1 MHLIYRIALRLTA
14 VLLPLMALWGAFFY
28 FTMVDEIR
36 DEADDALED
45 YSEMIISRILSGEE
59 LPQGNEDGSNNSFEI
74 RSVDSDYAA
83 THPHLS
89 YRDENIYIAD
99 KREKEPARV
108 LCCIFHDA
116 EGLYYELTVTTP
128 TFEKVDLFEAVLGWI
143 VVLYVALLVIVL
155 AVTMIIF
162 RRSLQPLYD
171 LLHWLDAYR
180 PGCRPESVPNKTE
193 VEEFRRLNVALQQAV
208 DRSEELFERQSQ
220 FIGNASHELQTP
232 LAIIG
237 NRVEWLL
244 DSPTITEEEAG
255 ELFKIQK
262 TLSRAVRL
270 NKTLLLLTKIDNGQF
285 PESVEVD
292 LVQMIRESAESY
304 GDVYA
309 EREVSVTQS
318 LPAEF
323 KVMMNESLAST
334 LVSNLVKNAYLHS
347 PQGGVAQVGIAGR
360 KLTISNAGEQSLDK
374 EHIFERFYQ
383 ASRKK
388 GSTGL
393 GLALVA
399 AVCRYYNLRLEYKF
413 ADGKHHFEIEF

>member
-1 MHLIYRIALRLTA
+1 MQFIYRIALRLTA
-14 VLLPLMALWGAFFY
+14 VLLPLMAVWGALFY

-36 DEADDALED
+36 DEADDSLED
-45 YSEMIISRILSGEE
+45 YSAMIISRILSGEE
-59 LPQGNEDGSNNSFEI
+59 LPQGNDGSNNSFEVHA
-74 RSVDSDYAA
+74 VDSDYAA

-89 YRDENIYIAD
+89 YRDENIYIPD
-99 KREKEPARV
+99 KREQEPARV
-108 LCCIFHDA
+108 LTSIFSDA
-116 EGLYYELTVTTP
+116 EGQFYELMVMTP
-128 TFEKVDLFEAVLGWI
+128 TFEKNDLFEAVLAWI
-143 VVLYVALLVIVL
+143 VVLYVALLFIVL
-155 AVTMIIF
+155 VVTMIIF

-180 PGCRPESVPNKTE
+180 PGGRPESVPNKSD

-244 DSPTITEEEAG
+244 DSPSITEEEAG

-292 LVQMIRESAESY
+292 IVTALEEGVESY

-309 EREVSVTQS
+309 AREVNFTHN
-318 LPAEF
+318 LPAEL
-323 KVMMNESLAST
+323 KVTMNESLAST
-334 LVSNLVKNAYLHS
+334 LISNLVKNAYLHT
-347 PQGGVAQVGIAGR
+347 PQGGDAHIEIVGR
-360 KLTISNAGEQSLDK
+360 TLRVSNTGSEPLDK

-383 ASRKK
+383 AARKE

-399 AVCRYYNLRLEYKF
+399 AVCRYYNLRLEYFF
-413 ADGKHHFEIEF
+413 ADGKHNFEVEF

>member
-1 MHLIYRIALRLTA
+1 MQFIYRIALRLTA
-14 VLLPLMALWGAFFY
+14 VLLPLMAVWGALFY

-36 DEADDALED
+36 DEADDSLED
-45 YSEMIISRILSGEE
+45 YSAMIISRILSGEE
-59 LPQGNEDGSNNSFEI
+59 LPQGNDGSNNSFEV
-74 RSVDSDYAA
+74 RAVDSNYAA
-83 THPHLS
+83 THPHLR
-89 YRDENIYIAD
+89 YHDENIYIPD
-99 KREKEPARV
+99 IREQEPARV
-108 LCCIFHDA
+108 LTSIFSDA
-116 EGLYYELTVTTP
+116 EGQFYELMVMTP
-128 TFEKVDLFEAVLGWI
+128 TFEKNDLFEAVLAWI
-143 VVLYVALLVIVL
+143 VVLYVALLFIVL
-155 AVTMIIF
+155 VVTMIIF

-180 PGCRPESVPNKTE
+180 PGGRPESVPNKSD

-208 DRSEELFERQSQ
+208 DRSEELFEHQSQ

-244 DSPTITEEEAG
+244 DSPSITEEEAG

-292 LVQMIRESAESY
+292 IVTAVEEGVESY

-309 EREVSVTQS
+309 AREVNFTHN
-318 LPAEF
+318 LPAEL
-323 KVMMNESLAST
+323 KVTMNESLAST
-334 LVSNLVKNAYLHS
+334 LISNLVKNAYVHT
-347 PQGGVAQVGIAGR
+347 PQGGDAHIEIVGRTLRVSNTGR
-360 KLTISNAGEQSLDK
+360 EPLDK

-383 ASRKK
+383 AARKE

-399 AVCRYYNLRLEYKF
+399 AVCRYYNLRLEYFF
-413 ADGKHHFEIEF
+413 ADGKHNFEVEF

>member
-1 MHLIYRIALRLTA
+1 MQFIYRIALRLTA
-14 VLLPLMALWGAFFY
+14 VLLPLMAVWGALFY

-45 YSEMIISRILSGEE
+45 YSAMIISRILSGEE
-59 LPQGNEDGSNNSFEI
+59 LPQGNDGSNNSFEV
-74 RSVDSDYAA
+74 RAVDSDYAA
-83 THPHLS
+83 THPHLR
-89 YRDENIYIAD
+89 YHDENIYIPD
-99 KREKEPARV
+99 KREQEPARV
-108 LCCIFHDA
+108 LTSIFSDV
-116 EGLYYELTVTTP
+116 EGQFYELMVMTP
-128 TFEKVDLFEAVLGWI
+128 TFEKNDLFEAVLAWI
-143 VVLYVALLVIVL
+143 VVLYVALLFIVL
-155 AVTMIIF
+155 VVTMIIF

-180 PGCRPESVPNKTE
+180 PGGRPQSVPNKSD

-244 DSPTITEEEAG
+244 DSPSITEEEAG

-292 LVQMIRESAESY
+292 IVTALEEGVESY

-309 EREVSVTQS
+309 AREVNFTHN
-318 LPAEF
+318 LPAEL
-323 KVMMNESLAST
+323 KVTMNESLAST
-334 LVSNLVKNAYLHS
+334 LISNLVKNAYVHT
-347 PQGGVAQVGIAGR
+347 PQGGDAHIEIVGR
-360 KLTISNAGEQSLDK
+360 TLRVSNTGSEPLDK

-383 ASRKK
+383 AARKE

-399 AVCRYYNLRLEYKF
+399 AVCRYYNLRLEYFF
-413 ADGKHHFEIEF
+413 ADGKHNFEVEF

>member
-1 MHLIYRIALRLTA
+1 MQFIYRIALRLTA
-14 VLLPLMALWGAFFY
+14 VLLPLMAVWGALFY

-45 YSEMIISRILSGEE
+45 YSAMIISRILSGEE
-59 LPQGNEDGSNNSFEI
+59 LPQGNDGSNNSFEV
-74 RSVDSDYAA
+74 RAVDSNYAA
-83 THPHLS
+83 THPHLR
-89 YRDENIYIAD
+89 YHDENIYIPD
-99 KREKEPARV
+99 KREQEPARV
-108 LCCIFHDA
+108 LTSIFSDA
-116 EGLYYELTVTTP
+116 EGQFYELMVMTP
-128 TFEKVDLFEAVLGWI
+128 TFEKNDLFEAVLAWI
-143 VVLYVALLVIVL
+143 VVLYVALLFIVL
-155 AVTMIIF
+155 VVTMIIF

-180 PGCRPESVPNKTE
+180 PGGRPQSVPNKSD

-244 DSPTITEEEAG
+244 DSPSITEEEAG

-292 LVQMIRESAESY
+292 IVTALVEGVESY

-309 EREVSVTQS
+309 AREVNFTHN
-318 LPAEF
+318 LPAEL
-323 KVMMNESLAST
+323 KVTMNESLATT
-334 LVSNLVKNAYLHS
+334 LISNLVKNAYVHT
-347 PQGGVAQVGIAGR
+347 PQGGDAHIEIVGR
-360 KLTISNAGEQSLDK
+360 TLRVSNTGSEPLDK

-383 ASRKK
+383 AARKE

-399 AVCRYYNLRLEYKF
+399 AVCRYYNLRLEYFF
-413 ADGKHHFEIEF
+413 ADGKHNFEVEF

>member
-1 MHLIYRIALRLTA
+1 MQFIYRIALRLTA
-14 VLLPLMALWGAFFY
+14 VLLPLMAVWGALFY

-45 YSEMIISRILSGEE
+45 YSAMIISRILSGEE
-59 LPQGNEDGSNNSFEI
+59 LPQGNDGSNNSFEV
-74 RSVDSDYAA
+74 RAVDSNYAA
-83 THPHLS
+83 THPHLR
-89 YRDENIYIAD
+89 YHDENIYIPD
-99 KREKEPARV
+99 KREQEPARV
-108 LCCIFHDA
+108 LTSIFSDA
-116 EGLYYELTVTTP
+116 EGQFYELMVMTP
-128 TFEKVDLFEAVLGWI
+128 TFEKNDLFEAVLAWI
-143 VVLYVALLVIVL
+143 VVLYVALLFIVL
-155 AVTMIIF
+155 VVTMIIF

-180 PGCRPESVPNKTE
+180 PGGRPQSVPNKSD

-244 DSPTITEEEAG
+244 DSPSITEEEAG

-292 LVQMIRESAESY
+292 IVTAVEEGVESY

-309 EREVSVTQS
+309 AREVNFTHN
-318 LPAEF
+318 LPAEL
-323 KVMMNESLAST
+323 KVTMNESLAST
-334 LVSNLVKNAYLHS
+334 LISNLVKNAYVHT
-347 PQGGVAQVGIAGR
+347 PQGGDAHIEIVGR
-360 KLTISNAGEQSLDK
+360 TLRVSNTGGEPLDK

-383 ASRKK
+383 AARKE

-399 AVCRYYNLRLEYKF
+399 AVCRYYNLRLEYFF
-413 ADGKHHFEIEF
+413 ADGKHNFEVEF

>member
-1 MHLIYRIALRLTA
+1 MQFIYRIALRLTA
-14 VLLPLMALWGAFFY
+14 VLLPLMAVWGALFY
-28 FTMVDEIR
+28 FTMGDEIR

-45 YSEMIISRILSGEE
+45 YSAMIISRILSGEE
-59 LPQGNEDGSNNSFEI
+59 LPQGNDGSNNSFEV
-74 RSVDSDYAA
+74 RAVDSNYAA
-83 THPHLS
+83 THPHLR
-89 YRDENIYIAD
+89 YHDENIYIPD
-99 KREKEPARV
+99 KREQEPARV
-108 LCCIFHDA
+108 LTSIFSDV
-116 EGLYYELTVTTP
+116 EGQFYELMVMTP
-128 TFEKVDLFEAVLGWI
+128 TFEKNDLFEAVLAWI
-143 VVLYVALLVIVL
+143 VVLYVALLFIVL
-155 AVTMIIF
+155 VVTMIIF

-180 PGCRPESVPNKTE
+180 PGGRPQSVPNKSD

-244 DSPTITEEEAG
+244 DSPSITEEEAG

-292 LVQMIRESAESY
+292 IVTALEEGVESY

-309 EREVSVTQS
+309 AREVNFTHN
-318 LPAEF
+318 LPAEL
-323 KVMMNESLAST
+323 KVTMNESLATT
-334 LVSNLVKNAYLHS
+334 LISNLVKNAYVHT
-347 PQGGVAQVGIAGR
+347 PQGGDAHIEIVGR
-360 KLTISNAGEQSLDK
+360 TLRVSNTGSEPLDK

-383 ASRKK
+383 AARKE

-399 AVCRYYNLRLEYKF
+399 AVCRYYNLRLEYFF
-413 ADGKHHFEIEF
+413 ADGKHNFEVEF

>member
-1 MHLIYRIALRLTA
+1 MQFIYRIALRLTA
-14 VLLPLMALWGAFFY
+14 VLLPLMAVWGALFY

-36 DEADDALED
+36 DEADDSLED
-45 YSEMIISRILSGEE
+45 YSAMIISRILAGEE
-59 LPQGNEDGSNNSFEI
+59 LPQGNDGSNNSFEV
-74 RSVDSDYAA
+74 RAVDSNYAA
-83 THPHLS
+83 THPHLR
-89 YRDENIYIAD
+89 YHDENIYIPD
-99 KREKEPARV
+99 KREQEPARV
-108 LCCIFHDA
+108 LTSIFSDA
-116 EGLYYELTVTTP
+116 EGQFYELMVMTP
-128 TFEKVDLFEAVLGWI
+128 TFEKNDLFEAVLAWI
-143 VVLYVALLVIVL
+143 VVLYVALLFIVL
-155 AVTMIIF
+155 VVTMIIF

-180 PGCRPESVPNKTE
+180 PGGRPESVPNKSD

-244 DSPTITEEEAG
+244 DSPSITEEEAG

-292 LVQMIRESAESY
+292 IVTALEEGVESY

-309 EREVSVTQS
+309 AREVNFTHNLPTELKVT
-318 LPAEF
+318 
-323 KVMMNESLAST
+323 MNESLAST
-334 LVSNLVKNAYLHS
+334 LISNLVKNAYVHT
-347 PQGGVAQVGIAGR
+347 PQGGDAHIEIVGR
-360 KLTISNAGEQSLDK
+360 TLRVSNTGGEPLDR

-383 ASRKK
+383 AARKE

-399 AVCRYYNLRLEYKF
+399 AVCRYYNLRLEYFF
-413 ADGKHHFEIEF
+413 ADGKHNFEVEF

>member
-1 MHLIYRIALRLTA
+1 MQFIYRIALRLTA
-14 VLLPLMALWGAFFY
+14 VLLPLMAVWGALFY

-45 YSEMIISRILSGEE
+45 YSAMIISRILAGEA
-59 LPQGNEDGSNNSFEI
+59 LPQENDGSNNSFEVHA
-74 RSVDSDYAA
+74 VDSDYAA

-89 YRDENIYIAD
+89 YRDENIYIPD

-108 LCCIFHDA
+108 LTSIFSDA
-116 EGLYYELTVTTP
+116 EGQFYELMVMTP
-128 TFEKVDLFEAVLGWI
+128 TFEKNDLFEAVLGWI

-155 AVTMIIF
+155 TITMIIF
-162 RRSLQPLYD
+162 RRGLQPLYD

-180 PGCRPESVPNKTE
+180 PGGRPERVPNNTD

-244 DSPTITEEEAG
+244 DSTTITEEEAG
-255 ELFKIQK
+255 ELFKIKK

-292 LVQMIRESAESY
+292 LVQMIQESAESY

-309 EREVSVTQS
+309 EREVSVTHS

-323 KVMMNESLAST
+323 KVEMNESLAAT
-334 LVSNLVKNAYLHS
+334 LVTNLIKNAFVHS
-347 PQGGVAQVGIAGR
+347 SNGSEVHISIAGR
-360 KLTISNAGEQSLDK
+360 TLTISNAGEEPLDK

-383 ASRKK
+383 AARKE

-399 AVCRYYNLRLEYKF
+399 TICRYYNLRLEYFF
-413 ADGKHHFEIEF
+413 ADGKHHFEVEF

>member
-1 MHLIYRIALRLTA
+1 MQFIYRIALRLTV
-14 VLLPLMALWGAFFY
+14 VLLPLMAVWGALFY

-36 DEADDALED
+36 DEADDSLED
-45 YSEMIISRILSGEE
+45 YSAMIISRILSGEE
-59 LPQGNEDGSNNSFEI
+59 LPQGNDGSNNSFEV
-74 RSVDSDYAA
+74 RAVDSNYAA
-83 THPHLS
+83 THPHLR
-89 YRDENIYIAD
+89 YHDENIYIPD
-99 KREKEPARV
+99 KREQEPARV
-108 LCCIFHDA
+108 LTSIFSDA
-116 EGLYYELTVTTP
+116 EGQFYELMVMTP
-128 TFEKVDLFEAVLGWI
+128 TFEKNDLFEAVLAWI
-143 VVLYVALLVIVL
+143 VVLYVALLFIVL
-155 AVTMIIF
+155 VVTMIIF

-180 PGCRPESVPNKTE
+180 PGGRPQSVPNKSD

-244 DSPTITEEEAG
+244 DSPSITEEEAG

-292 LVQMIRESAESY
+292 IVTALEEGVESY

-309 EREVSVTQS
+309 AREVNFTHN
-318 LPAEF
+318 LPAEL
-323 KVMMNESLAST
+323 KVTMNESLAST
-334 LVSNLVKNAYLHS
+334 LISNLVKNAYVHT
-347 PQGGVAQVGIAGR
+347 PQGGDAHIEIVGR
-360 KLTISNAGEQSLDK
+360 TLRVSNTGSEPLDK

-383 ASRKK
+383 AARKE

-399 AVCRYYNLRLEYKF
+399 AVCRYYNLRLEYFF
-413 ADGKHHFEIEF
+413 ADGKHNFEVEF

>member
-1 MHLIYRIALRLTA
+1 MQFIYRIALRLTA
-14 VLLPLMALWGAFFY
+14 VLLPLMAVWGALFY

-36 DEADDALED
+36 DEADDSLED
-45 YSEMIISRILSGEE
+45 YSAMIISRILSGEE
-59 LPQGNEDGSNNSFEI
+59 LPQGNDGSNNSFEV
-74 RSVDSDYAA
+74 RAVDSNYAA
-83 THPHLS
+83 THPHLR
-89 YRDENIYIAD
+89 YHDENIYIPD
-99 KREKEPARV
+99 KREQEPARV
-108 LCCIFHDA
+108 LTSIFSDA
-116 EGLYYELTVTTP
+116 EGQFYELMVMTP
-128 TFEKVDLFEAVLGWI
+128 TFEKNDLFEAVLAWI
-143 VVLYVALLVIVL
+143 VVLYVALLFIVL
-155 AVTMIIF
+155 VVTMIIF

-180 PGCRPESVPNKTE
+180 PGGRPQSVPNKSD

-244 DSPTITEEEAG
+244 DSPSITEEEAG

-292 LVQMIRESAESY
+292 IVTALEEGVESY

-309 EREVSVTQS
+309 AREVNFTHN
-318 LPAEF
+318 LPAEL
-323 KVMMNESLAST
+323 KVTMNESLATT
-334 LVSNLVKNAYLHS
+334 LISNLVKNAYVHT
-347 PQGGVAQVGIAGR
+347 PQGGDAHIVIVGR
-360 KLTISNAGEQSLDK
+360 TLRVSNTGSEPLDK

-383 ASRKK
+383 AARKE

-399 AVCRYYNLRLEYKF
+399 AVCRYYNLRLEYFF
-413 ADGKHHFEIEF
+413 ADGKHNFEVEF

>member
-1 MHLIYRIALRLTA
+1 MQFIYRIALRLTA
-14 VLLPLMALWGAFFY
+14 VLLPLMAVWGALFY

-45 YSEMIISRILSGEE
+45 YSAMIISRILAGEA
-59 LPQGNEDGSNNSFEI
+59 LPQENDGSNNSFEVHA
-74 RSVDSDYAA
+74 VDSDYAA

-89 YRDENIYIAD
+89 YRDENIYIPD

-108 LCCIFHDA
+108 ITSIFHDA
-116 EGLYYELTVTTP
+116 AGNYYELTVTTP

-155 AVTMIIF
+155 TITMIIF
-162 RRSLQPLYD
+162 RRGLQPLYD

-180 PGCRPESVPNKTE
+180 PGGRPERVPNNTD

-244 DSPTITEEEAG
+244 DSTTITEEEAG
-255 ELFKIQK
+255 ELFKIKK

-323 KVMMNESLAST
+323 KVEMNESLAAT
-334 LVSNLVKNAYLHS
+334 LVTNLIKNAFVHS
-347 PQGGVAQVGIAGR
+347 SNGSEVHISIAGR
-360 KLTISNAGEQSLDK
+360 TLTISNAGEEPLDK

-383 ASRKK
+383 AARKE

-399 AVCRYYNLRLEYKF
+399 AICRYYNLRLEYFF
-413 ADGKHHFEIEF
+413 ADGKHHFEVEF

>member
-1 MHLIYRIALRLTA
+1 MHFIYRIALRITA
-14 VLLPLMALWGAFFY
+14 VLLPLMAVWGALFY

-45 YSEMIISRILSGEE
+45 YSAMIISHILAGEE
-59 LPQGNEDGSNNSFEI
+59 LPQENDGSNNSFEVHP
-74 RSVDSDYAA
+74 VDSDYAA
-83 THPHLS
+83 SHPHLR
-89 YRDENIYIAD
+89 YRDENIYIPD
-99 KREKEPARV
+99 KREREPARV
-108 LCCIFHDA
+108 IICIFHDA
-116 EGLYYELTVTTP
+116 EGNYYELTVTTP
-128 TFEKVDLFEAVLGWI
+128 TFEKADLFEAVLGWI

-155 AVTMIIF
+155 TITIFIF
-162 RRSLQPLYD
+162 RQGLQPLYD
-171 LLHWLDAYR
+171 LLSWLDAYR
-180 PGCRPESVPNKTE
+180 PGGRPERVPNNTS
-193 VEEFRRLNVALQQAV
+193 VEEFRRLNIALQQAV

-244 DSPTITEEEAG
+244 DSQTITEEEAG
-255 ELFKIQK
+255 ELFKIK
-262 TLSRAVRL
+262 RTLARAVRL

-292 LVQMIRESAESY
+292 LVQIIQDSLESY
-304 GDVYA
+304 GDIYA
-309 EREVSVTQS
+309 AREVSISQS

-323 KVMMNESLAST
+323 KVEMNESLAAT
-334 LVSNLVKNAYLHS
+334 LITNLIKNAYVHS
-347 PQGGVAQVGIAGR
+347 SNGDQVHISIAGR
-360 KLTISNAGEQSLDK
+360 TLTISNAGEESLDK
-374 EHIFERFYQ
+374 EYIFDRFYQ
-383 ASRKK
+383 GSRKE

-413 ADGKHHFEIEF
+413 ENSKHHFEVEF

>member
-1 MHLIYRIALRLTA
+1 MQFIYRIALRLTA
-14 VLLPLMALWGAFFY
+14 VLLPLMAVWGALFY

-45 YSEMIISRILSGEE
+45 YSAMIISRILAGEA
-59 LPQGNEDGSNNSFEI
+59 LPQENDGSNNSFEVHA
-74 RSVDSDYAA
+74 VDSDYAA

-89 YRDENIYIAD
+89 YRDENIYIPD
-99 KREKEPARV
+99 KREKEPARMITS
-108 LCCIFHDA
+108 IFHDA
-116 EGLYYELTVTTP
+116 AGNYYELTVTTP

-155 AVTMIIF
+155 TITMIIF
-162 RRSLQPLYD
+162 RRGLQPLYD

-180 PGCRPESVPNKTE
+180 PGGRPERVPNNTD

-244 DSPTITEEEAG
+244 DSTTITEEEAG
-255 ELFKIQK
+255 ELFKIKK

-309 EREVSVTQS
+309 EREVSVTHS

-323 KVMMNESLAST
+323 KVEMNESLAAT
-334 LVSNLVKNAYLHS
+334 LVTNLIKNAFVHS
-347 PQGGVAQVGIAGR
+347 SNGGEVHISIAGR
-360 KLTISNAGEQSLDK
+360 TLTISNAGEEPLDK

-383 ASRKK
+383 AARKE

-399 AVCRYYNLRLEYKF
+399 AICRYYNLRLEYFF
-413 ADGKHHFEIEF
+413 ADGKHHFEVEF

>member
-1 MHLIYRIALRLTA
+1 MQFIYRIALRLTA
-14 VLLPLMALWGAFFY
+14 VLLPLMAVWGALFY

-45 YSEMIISRILSGEE
+45 YSAMIISRILSGEE
-59 LPQGNEDGSNNSFEI
+59 LPQGNDGSNNSFEVHA
-74 RSVDSDYAA
+74 VDSDYAA

-89 YRDENIYIAD
+89 YRDENIYIPD

-108 LCCIFHDA
+108 LTSIFSDA
-116 EGLYYELTVTTP
+116 EGQFYELMVMTP
-128 TFEKVDLFEAVLGWI
+128 TFEKNDLFEAVLAWI
-143 VVLYVALLVIVL
+143 VVLYVALLFIVL
-155 AVTMIIF
+155 VVTMIIF

-180 PGCRPESVPNKTE
+180 PGGRPERVPNNTD

-244 DSPTITEEEAG
+244 DSTTITEEEAG
-255 ELFKIQK
+255 ELFKIKK

-292 LVQMIRESAESY
+292 LVQMIQESAESY

-323 KVMMNESLAST
+323 KVEMNESLAAT
-334 LVSNLVKNAYLHS
+334 LVTNLIKNAFVHS
-347 PQGGVAQVGIAGR
+347 SNGSEVHISIAGR
-360 KLTISNAGEQSLDK
+360 TLTISNAGEEPLDK

-383 ASRKK
+383 AARKE

-399 AVCRYYNLRLEYKF
+399 AICRYYNLRLEYFF
-413 ADGKHHFEIEF
+413 ADGKHHFEVEF

>member
-1 MHLIYRIALRLTA
+1 MQFIYRIALRLTA
-14 VLLPLMALWGAFFY
+14 VLLPLMAVWGALFY

-45 YSEMIISRILSGEE
+45 YSAMIISRILAGEA
-59 LPQGNEDGSNNSFEI
+59 LPQENDGSNNSFKI
-74 RSVDSDYAA
+74 CAVDSDYAA

-89 YRDENIYIAD
+89 YRDENIYIPD

-108 LCCIFHDA
+108 ITSIFHDA
-116 EGLYYELTVTTP
+116 AGNYYELTVTTP
-128 TFEKVDLFEAVLGWI
+128 TFEKADLFEAVLGWI

-155 AVTMIIF
+155 TITMIIF
-162 RRSLQPLYD
+162 RRGLQPLYD

-180 PGCRPESVPNKTE
+180 PGGRPERVPNNTD

-244 DSPTITEEEAG
+244 DSTTITEEEAG
-255 ELFKIQK
+255 ELFKIKK

-292 LVQMIRESAESY
+292 LVQMIQESAESY

-309 EREVSVTQS
+309 EREVSVTHS

-323 KVMMNESLAST
+323 KVEMNESLAAT
-334 LVSNLVKNAYLHS
+334 LVTNLIKNAFVHS
-347 PQGGVAQVGIAGR
+347 SNGSEVHISIAGR
-360 KLTISNAGEQSLDK
+360 TLTISNAGEEPLDK

-383 ASRKK
+383 AARKE

-399 AVCRYYNLRLEYKF
+399 AICRYYNLRLEYFF
-413 ADGKHHFEIEF
+413 ADGKHHFEVEF

>member
-1 MHLIYRIALRLTA
+1 MQFIYRIALRLTA
-14 VLLPLMALWGAFFY
+14 VLLPLMAVWGALFY

-36 DEADDALED
+36 DEADDSLED
-45 YSEMIISRILSGEE
+45 YSAMIISRILSGEE
-59 LPQGNEDGSNNSFEI
+59 LPQGNDGSNNSFEV
-74 RSVDSDYAA
+74 RAVDSNYAA
-83 THPHLS
+83 THPHLR
-89 YRDENIYIAD
+89 YHDENIYIPD
-99 KREKEPARV
+99 KREQEPARV
-108 LCCIFHDA
+108 LTSIFSDA
-116 EGLYYELTVTTP
+116 EGRFYELMVMTP
-128 TFEKVDLFEAVLGWI
+128 TFEKNDLFEAVLAWI
-143 VVLYVALLVIVL
+143 VVLYVALLFIVL
-155 AVTMIIF
+155 VVTMIIF

-180 PGCRPESVPNKTE
+180 PGGRPQSVPNKSD

-244 DSPTITEEEAG
+244 DSPSITEEEAG

-292 LVQMIRESAESY
+292 IVTALEEGVESY

-309 EREVSVTQS
+309 AREVNFTHN
-318 LPAEF
+318 LPAEL
-323 KVMMNESLAST
+323 KVTMNESLATT
-334 LVSNLVKNAYLHS
+334 LISNLVKNAYVHT
-347 PQGGVAQVGIAGR
+347 PQGGDAHIEIVGR
-360 KLTISNAGEQSLDK
+360 TLRVSNTGSEPLDK

-383 ASRKK
+383 AARKE

-399 AVCRYYNLRLEYKF
+399 AVCRYYNLRLEYFF
-413 ADGKHHFEIEF
+413 ADGKHNFEVEF

>member
-1 MHLIYRIALRLTA
+1 MQFIYRIALRLTA
-14 VLLPLMALWGAFFY
+14 VLLPLMAVWGALFY

-45 YSEMIISRILSGEE
+45 YSAMIISRILAGEA
-59 LPQGNEDGSNNSFEI
+59 LPQENDGSNNSFEVHA
-74 RSVDSDYAA
+74 VDSDYAA

-89 YRDENIYIAD
+89 YRDENIYIPD

-108 LCCIFHDA
+108 ITSIFHDA
-116 EGLYYELTVTTP
+116 AGNYYELTVTTP
-128 TFEKVDLFEAVLGWI
+128 TFEKADLFEAVLGWI

-155 AVTMIIF
+155 TITMIIF
-162 RRSLQPLYD
+162 RRGLQPLYD

-180 PGCRPESVPNKTE
+180 PGGRPERVPNNTD

-244 DSPTITEEEAG
+244 DSTTITEEEAG
-255 ELFKIQK
+255 ELFKIKK

-292 LVQMIRESAESY
+292 LVQMIQESAESY

-323 KVMMNESLAST
+323 KVEMNESLAAT
-334 LVSNLVKNAYLHS
+334 LVTNLIKNAFVHS
-347 PQGGVAQVGIAGR
+347 SNGGEVHISIAGR
-360 KLTISNAGEQSLDK
+360 TLTISNAGEEPLDK

-383 ASRKK
+383 AARKE

-399 AVCRYYNLRLEYKF
+399 AICRYYNLRLEYFF
-413 ADGKHHFEIEF
+413 ADGKHHFEVEF

>member
-1 MHLIYRIALRLTA
+1 MQFIYRIALRLTA
-14 VLLPLMALWGAFFY
+14 VLLPLMAVWGALFY

-45 YSEMIISRILSGEE
+45 YSAMIISRILAGEA
-59 LPQGNEDGSNNSFEI
+59 LPQENDGSNNSFEVHA
-74 RSVDSDYAA
+74 VDSDYAA

-89 YRDENIYIAD
+89 YRDENIYIPD

-108 LCCIFHDA
+108 ITSIFHDA
-116 EGLYYELTVTTP
+116 AGNYYELTVTTP
-128 TFEKVDLFEAVLGWI
+128 TFEKADLFEAVLGWI

-155 AVTMIIF
+155 TITMIIF
-162 RRSLQPLYD
+162 RRGLQPLYD

-180 PGCRPESVPNKTE
+180 PGGRPERVPNNTD

-244 DSPTITEEEAG
+244 DSTTITEEEAG
-255 ELFKIQK
+255 ELFKIKK

-323 KVMMNESLAST
+323 KVEMNESLAAT
-334 LVSNLVKNAYLHS
+334 LVTNLIKNAFVHS
-347 PQGGVAQVGIAGR
+347 SNGGEVHISIAGR
-360 KLTISNAGEQSLDK
+360 TLTISNAGEEPLDK

-383 ASRKK
+383 AARKE

-399 AVCRYYNLRLEYKF
+399 AICRYYNLRLEYFF
-413 ADGKHHFEIEF
+413 ADGKHHFEVEF

>member
-1 MHLIYRIALRLTA
+1 MQFIYRIALRLTA
-14 VLLPLMALWGAFFY
+14 VLLPLMAVWGALFY

-45 YSEMIISRILSGEE
+45 YSAMIISRILAGEA
-59 LPQGNEDGSNNSFEI
+59 LPQENDGSNNSFKI
-74 RSVDSDYAA
+74 CAVDSDYAA

-89 YRDENIYIAD
+89 YRDENIYIPD

-108 LCCIFHDA
+108 ITSIFHDA
-116 EGLYYELTVTTP
+116 AGNYYELTVTTP
-128 TFEKVDLFEAVLGWI
+128 TFEKADLFEAVLGWI

-155 AVTMIIF
+155 TITMIIF
-162 RRSLQPLYD
+162 RRGLQPLYD

-180 PGCRPESVPNKTE
+180 PGGRPERVPNNTD

-208 DRSEELFERQSQ
+208 DRSEELFECQSQ

-244 DSPTITEEEAG
+244 DSTTITEEEAG
-255 ELFKIQK
+255 ELFKIKK

-309 EREVSVTQS
+309 EREVSVTLS

-323 KVMMNESLAST
+323 KVTMNESLAAT
-334 LVSNLVKNAYLHS
+334 LVTNLIKNAFVHS
-347 PQGGVAQVGIAGR
+347 SNGSEVHISIAGR
-360 KLTISNAGEQSLDK
+360 TLTISNAGEEPLDK

-383 ASRKK
+383 AARKE

-399 AVCRYYNLRLEYKF
+399 AICRYYNLRLEYFF
-413 ADGKHHFEIEF
+413 ADGKHNFEVEF

>member
-45 YSEMIISRILSGEE
+45 YSEIIISRILSGEE

-99 KREKEPARV
+99 KREREPARV

-232 LAIIG
+232 LA
-237 NRVEWLL
+237 
-244 DSPTITEEEAG
+244 G

-270 NKTLLLLTKIDNGQF
+270 NKTLLLLTKIDNGQV

-292 LVQMIRESAESY
+292 LVQMIQESVESY

-309 EREVSVTQS
+309 AREVGITQS

-347 PQGGVAQVGIAGR
+347 PQGGVAQVAIAGR
-360 KLTISNAGEQSLDK
+360 KLTISNAGEQSLDR

>member
-1 MHLIYRIALRLTA
+1 MQFIYRIALRLTA
-14 VLLPLMALWGAFFY
+14 VLLPLMAVWGALFY

-36 DEADDALED
+36 DEADDSLED
-45 YSEMIISRILSGEE
+45 YSAMIISRILAGEE
-59 LPQGNEDGSNNSFEI
+59 LPQGNDGSNNSFEV
-74 RSVDSDYAA
+74 RAVDSNYAT
-83 THPHLS
+83 THPHLR
-89 YRDENIYIAD
+89 YHDENIYIPD
-99 KREKEPARV
+99 KREQEPARV
-108 LCCIFHDA
+108 LTSIFSDA
-116 EGLYYELTVTTP
+116 EGQFYELMVMTP
-128 TFEKVDLFEAVLGWI
+128 TFEKNDLFEAVLAWI
-143 VVLYVALLVIVL
+143 VVLYVALLFIVL
-155 AVTMIIF
+155 VVTMIIF

-180 PGCRPESVPNKTE
+180 PGGRPQSVPNKSD

-244 DSPTITEEEAG
+244 DSPSITEEEAG

-292 LVQMIRESAESY
+292 IVTALEEGVESY

-309 EREVSVTQS
+309 AREVNFTHN
-318 LPAEF
+318 LPAEL
-323 KVMMNESLAST
+323 KVTMNESLATT
-334 LVSNLVKNAYLHS
+334 LISNLVKNAYVHT
-347 PQGGVAQVGIAGR
+347 PQGGDAHIEIVGR
-360 KLTISNAGEQSLDK
+360 TLRVSNTGSEPLDK

-383 ASRKK
+383 AARKE

-399 AVCRYYNLRLEYKF
+399 AVCRYYNLRLEYFF
-413 ADGKHHFEIEF
+413 ADGKHNFEVEF

>member
-1 MHLIYRIALRLTA
+1 MQFIYRIALRLTA
-14 VLLPLMALWGAFFY
+14 VLLPLMAVWGALFY

-45 YSEMIISRILSGEE
+45 YSAMIISRILAGEA
-59 LPQGNEDGSNNSFEI
+59 LPQENDGSNNSFEVHA
-74 RSVDSDYAA
+74 VDSDYAA

-89 YRDENIYIAD
+89 YRDENIYIPD

-108 LCCIFHDA
+108 ITSIFHDA
-116 EGLYYELTVTTP
+116 AGNYYELTVTTP
-128 TFEKVDLFEAVLGWI
+128 TFEKADLFEAVLGWI

-155 AVTMIIF
+155 TITMIIF
-162 RRSLQPLYD
+162 RRGLQPLYD

-180 PGCRPESVPNKTE
+180 PGGRPERVPNNTD

-244 DSPTITEEEAG
+244 DSTTITEEEAG
-255 ELFKIQK
+255 ELFKIKK

-323 KVMMNESLAST
+323 KVEMNESLAAT
-334 LVSNLVKNAYLHS
+334 LVTNLIKNAFVHS
-347 PQGGVAQVGIAGR
+347 SNGGEVHISIAGR
-360 KLTISNAGEQSLDK
+360 TLTISNAGEEPLDK

-383 ASRKK
+383 AVRKE

-399 AVCRYYNLRLEYKF
+399 AICRYYNLRLEYFF
-413 ADGKHHFEIEF
+413 ADGKHHFEVEF

>member
-1 MHLIYRIALRLTA
+1 MQFIYRIALRLTA
-14 VLLPLMALWGAFFY
+14 VLLPLMAVWGALFY

-45 YSEMIISRILSGEE
+45 YSAMIISRILAGEA
-59 LPQGNEDGSNNSFEI
+59 LPQENDGSNNSFEVHA
-74 RSVDSDYAA
+74 VDSNYAA

-89 YRDENIYIAD
+89 YRDENIYIPD

-108 LCCIFHDA
+108 ITSIFHDA
-116 EGLYYELTVTTP
+116 AGNYYELTVTTP
-128 TFEKVDLFEAVLGWI
+128 TFEKADLFEAVLGWI

-155 AVTMIIF
+155 TITMIIF
-162 RRSLQPLYD
+162 RQGLQPLYD
-171 LLHWLDAYR
+171 LLSWLDAYR
-180 PGCRPESVPNKTE
+180 PGGRPERVPNNTS
-193 VEEFRRLNVALQQAV
+193 VEEFRRLNIALQQAV

-292 LVQMIRESAESY
+292 LVQMIQESVESY

-309 EREVSVTQS
+309 AREVSVTQS

-347 PQGGVAQVGIAGR
+347 PQGGVAQVAIAGR

>member
-1 MHLIYRIALRLTA
+1 MQFIYRIALRLTA
-14 VLLPLMALWGAFFY
+14 VLLPLMAVWGALFY

-45 YSEMIISRILSGEE
+45 YSAMIISRILSGEE
-59 LPQGNEDGSNNSFEI
+59 LPQGNDGSNNSFEVHA
-74 RSVDSDYAA
+74 VDSDYAA

-89 YRDENIYIAD
+89 YRDENIYIPD

-108 LCCIFHDA
+108 ITSIFHDA
-116 EGLYYELTVTTP
+116 AGNYYELTVTTP
-128 TFEKVDLFEAVLGWI
+128 TFEKADLFETVLGWI

-155 AVTMIIF
+155 TITMIIF
-162 RRSLQPLYD
+162 RRGLQPLYD

-180 PGCRPESVPNKTE
+180 PGGRPERVPNNTD

-244 DSPTITEEEAG
+244 DSTTITEEEAG
-255 ELFKIQK
+255 ELFKIKK

-292 LVQMIRESAESY
+292 LVQMIQESAESY

-309 EREVSVTQS
+309 EREVSVTHS

-323 KVMMNESLAST
+323 KVEMNESLAAT
-334 LVSNLVKNAYLHS
+334 LVTNLIKNAFVHS
-347 PQGGVAQVGIAGR
+347 SNGSEVHISIAGR
-360 KLTISNAGEQSLDK
+360 TLTISNAGEEPLDK

-383 ASRKK
+383 AARKE

-399 AVCRYYNLRLEYKF
+399 AICRYYNLRLEYFF
-413 ADGKHHFEIEF
+413 ADGKHHFEVEF

>member
-1 MHLIYRIALRLTA
+1 MQFIYRIALRLTA
-14 VLLPLMALWGAFFY
+14 VLLPLMAVWGALFY

-36 DEADDALED
+36 DEADDSLED
-45 YSEMIISRILSGEE
+45 YSAMIISRILSGEE
-59 LPQGNEDGSNNSFEI
+59 LPQGNDGSNNSFEV
-74 RSVDSDYAA
+74 RAVDSNYAA
-83 THPHLS
+83 THPHLR
-89 YRDENIYIAD
+89 YHDENIYIPD
-99 KREKEPARV
+99 KREQEPARV
-108 LCCIFHDA
+108 LTSIFSDA
-116 EGLYYELTVTTP
+116 EGQFYELMVMTP
-128 TFEKVDLFEAVLGWI
+128 TFEKNDLFEAVLAWI
-143 VVLYVALLVIVL
+143 VVLYVALLFIVL
-155 AVTMIIF
+155 VVTMIIF

-180 PGCRPESVPNKTE
+180 PGGRPQSVPNKSD

-244 DSPTITEEEAG
+244 DSPSITEEEAG

-292 LVQMIRESAESY
+292 IVTALEEGVESY

-309 EREVSVTQS
+309 AREVNFTHN
-318 LPAEF
+318 LPAEL
-323 KVMMNESLAST
+323 KVTMNESLATT
-334 LVSNLVKNAYLHS
+334 LISNLVKNAYVHT
-347 PQGGVAQVGIAGR
+347 PQGGDAHIEIVGR
-360 KLTISNAGEQSLDK
+360 TLRVSNTGSEPLDK

-383 ASRKK
+383 AARKE

-399 AVCRYYNLRLEYKF
+399 AVCRYYNLRLEYFF
-413 ADGKHHFEIEF
+413 AGGKHNFEVEF

>member
-1 MHLIYRIALRLTA
+1 MQFIYRIALRLTA
-14 VLLPLMALWGAFFY
+14 VLLPLMAVWGALFY

-45 YSEMIISRILSGEE
+45 YSAMIISRILSGKE
-59 LPQGNEDGSNNSFEI
+59 LPQGNDGSNNSFEV
-74 RSVDSDYAA
+74 RAVDSNYAA
-83 THPHLS
+83 THPHLR
-89 YRDENIYIAD
+89 YHDENIYIPD
-99 KREKEPARV
+99 IREQEPARV
-108 LCCIFHDA
+108 LTSIFSDA
-116 EGLYYELTVTTP
+116 EGQFYELMVMTP
-128 TFEKVDLFEAVLGWI
+128 TFEKNDLFEAVLAWI
-143 VVLYVALLVIVL
+143 VVLYVALLFIVL
-155 AVTMIIF
+155 VVTMIIF

-180 PGCRPESVPNKTE
+180 PGGRPQSVPNKSD

-244 DSPTITEEEAG
+244 DSPSITEEEAG

-292 LVQMIRESAESY
+292 IVTALEEGVESY

-309 EREVSVTQS
+309 AREVNFTHN
-318 LPAEF
+318 LPAEL
-323 KVMMNESLAST
+323 KVTMNESLAST
-334 LVSNLVKNAYLHS
+334 LISNLVKNAYVHT
-347 PQGGVAQVGIAGR
+347 PQGGDAHIEIVGR
-360 KLTISNAGEQSLDK
+360 TLRVSNTGSEPLDK

-383 ASRKK
+383 AARKE

-399 AVCRYYNLRLEYKF
+399 AVCRYYNLRLEYFF
-413 ADGKHHFEIEF
+413 ADGKHNFEVEF

>member
-1 MHLIYRIALRLTA
+1 MQFIYRIALRLTA
-14 VLLPLMALWGAFFY
+14 VLLPLMAVWGALFY

-36 DEADDALED
+36 DEADDSLED
-45 YSEMIISRILSGEE
+45 YSAMIISRILAGEE
-59 LPQGNEDGSNNSFEI
+59 LPQGNDGSNNSFEV
-74 RSVDSDYAA
+74 RAVDSNYAA

-89 YRDENIYIAD
+89 YRDENIYIPD
-99 KREKEPARV
+99 KREQEPARV
-108 LCCIFHDA
+108 LTSIFSDA
-116 EGLYYELTVTTP
+116 EGQFYELMVMTP
-128 TFEKVDLFEAVLGWI
+128 TFEKNDLFEAVLAWI
-143 VVLYVALLVIVL
+143 VVLYVALLFIVL
-155 AVTMIIF
+155 VVTMIIF

-180 PGCRPESVPNKTE
+180 PGGRPQSVPNKSD

-244 DSPTITEEEAG
+244 DSPSITEEEAG

-292 LVQMIRESAESY
+292 IVTALEEGVESY

-309 EREVSVTQS
+309 AREVNFTHN
-318 LPAEF
+318 LPAEL
-323 KVMMNESLAST
+323 KVTMNESLATT
-334 LVSNLVKNAYLHS
+334 LISNLVKNAYVHT
-347 PQGGVAQVGIAGR
+347 PQGGDAHIEIVGR
-360 KLTISNAGEQSLDK
+360 TLRVSNTGSEPLDK

-383 ASRKK
+383 AARKE

-399 AVCRYYNLRLEYKF
+399 AVCRYYNLRLEYFF
-413 ADGKHHFEIEF
+413 ADGKHNFEVEF

>member
-1 MHLIYRIALRLTA
+1 MQFIYRIALRLTA
-14 VLLPLMALWGAFFY
+14 VLLPLMAVWGALFY

-45 YSEMIISRILSGEE
+45 YSAMIISRILSGEE
-59 LPQGNEDGSNNSFEI
+59 LPQGNDGSNNSFEV
-74 RSVDSDYAA
+74 RAVDSNYAA
-83 THPHLS
+83 PHPHLM
-89 YRDENIYIAD
+89 YHDENIYIPD
-99 KREKEPARV
+99 KREQEPARV
-108 LCCIFHDA
+108 LTSIFSDA
-116 EGLYYELTVTTP
+116 EGQFYELMVMTP
-128 TFEKVDLFEAVLGWI
+128 TFEKNDLFEAVLAWI
-143 VVLYVALLVIVL
+143 VVLYVALLFIVL
-155 AVTMIIF
+155 VVTMIIF

-180 PGCRPESVPNKTE
+180 PGGRPQSVPNKSD

-244 DSPTITEEEAG
+244 DSPSITEEEAG

-292 LVQMIRESAESY
+292 IVTALEEGVESY

-309 EREVSVTQS
+309 VREVNFTYN
-318 LPAEF
+318 LPAEL
-323 KVMMNESLAST
+323 KITMNESLATT
-334 LVSNLVKNAYLHS
+334 LISNLVKNAYVHT
-347 PQGGVAQVGIAGR
+347 PQGGDAHIEIVGR
-360 KLTISNAGEQSLDK
+360 TLRVSNTGSEPLDK

-383 ASRKK
+383 AARKE

-399 AVCRYYNLRLEYKF
+399 AVCRYYNLRLEYFF
-413 ADGKHHFEIEF
+413 ADGKHNFEVEF

>member
-1 MHLIYRIALRLTA
+1 MQFIYRIALRLTA
-14 VLLPLMALWGAFFY
+14 VLLPLMAVWGALFY

-45 YSEMIISRILSGEE
+45 YSAMIISRILAGEA
-59 LPQGNEDGSNNSFEI
+59 LPQENDGSNNSFEVHA
-74 RSVDSDYAA
+74 VDSDYAA

-89 YRDENIYIAD
+89 YRDENIYIPD

-108 LCCIFHDA
+108 ITSIFHDA
-116 EGLYYELTVTTP
+116 AGNYYELTVTTP
-128 TFEKVDLFEAVLGWI
+128 TFEKADLFEAVLGWI

-155 AVTMIIF
+155 TITMIIF
-162 RRSLQPLYD
+162 RRGLQPLYD

-180 PGCRPESVPNKTE
+180 PGGRPERVPNKSD

-244 DSPTITEEEAG
+244 DSTTITEEEAG
-255 ELFKIQK
+255 ELFKIKK

-323 KVMMNESLAST
+323 KVEMNESLAAT
-334 LVSNLVKNAYLHS
+334 LVTNLIKNAFVHS
-347 PQGGVAQVGIAGR
+347 SNGSEVHISIVGR
-360 KLTISNAGEQSLDK
+360 TLTISNAGEEPLDK

-383 ASRKK
+383 AVRKE

-399 AVCRYYNLRLEYKF
+399 AVCRYYNLRLEYFF
-413 ADGKHHFEIEF
+413 ADGKHYFEVEF

>member
-1 MHLIYRIALRLTA
+1 
-14 VLLPLMALWGAFFY
+14 
-28 FTMVDEIR
+28 
-36 DEADDALED
+36 
-45 YSEMIISRILSGEE
+45 MIISRILAGEA
-59 LPQGNEDGSNNSFEI
+59 LPQENDGSNNSFEVHA
-74 RSVDSDYAA
+74 VDSDYAA

-89 YRDENIYIAD
+89 YRDENIYIPD

-108 LCCIFHDA
+108 ITSIFHDA
-116 EGLYYELTVTTP
+116 AGNYYELTVTTP
-128 TFEKVDLFEAVLGWI
+128 TFEKADLFEAVLGWI

-155 AVTMIIF
+155 TITMIIF
-162 RRSLQPLYD
+162 RRGLQPLYD
-171 LLHWLDAYR
+171 LLRWLDAYR
-180 PGCRPESVPNKTE
+180 PGGRPERVPNNTD

-244 DSPTITEEEAG
+244 DSTTITEEEAG
-255 ELFKIQK
+255 ELFKIKK

-309 EREVSVTQS
+309 EREVSVTLS

-323 KVMMNESLAST
+323 KVEMNESLAAT
-334 LVSNLVKNAYLHS
+334 LVTNLIKNAFVHS
-347 PQGGVAQVGIAGR
+347 SNGSEVHISIAGR
-360 KLTISNAGEQSLDK
+360 TLTISNAGEEPLDK

-383 ASRKK
+383 AARKE

-399 AVCRYYNLRLEYKF
+399 AICRYYNLRLEYFF
-413 ADGKHHFEIEF
+413 ADGKHYFEVEF

>member
-1 MHLIYRIALRLTA
+1 MQFIYRIALRLTA
-14 VLLPLMALWGAFFY
+14 VLLPLMAVWGALFY

-45 YSEMIISRILSGEE
+45 YSAMIISRILAGEA
-59 LPQGNEDGSNNSFEI
+59 LPQENDGSNNSFEVHA
-74 RSVDSDYAA
+74 VDSDYAA

-89 YRDENIYIAD
+89 YRDENIYIPD

-108 LCCIFHDA
+108 ITSIFHDA
-116 EGLYYELTVTTP
+116 AGNYYELTVTTP
-128 TFEKVDLFEAVLGWI
+128 TFEKADLFEAVLGWI

-155 AVTMIIF
+155 TITMIIF
-162 RRSLQPLYD
+162 RRGLQPLYD

-180 PGCRPESVPNKTE
+180 PGGRPERVPNNTD

-244 DSPTITEEEAG
+244 DSPSITEEEAG

-292 LVQMIRESAESY
+292 IVTALEEGVESY

-309 EREVSVTQS
+309 AREVNFTHN
-318 LPAEF
+318 LPAEL
-323 KVMMNESLAST
+323 KVTMNESLATT
-334 LVSNLVKNAYLHS
+334 LISNLVKNAYVHT
-347 PQGGVAQVGIAGR
+347 PQGGDAHIEIVGR
-360 KLTISNAGEQSLDK
+360 TLRVSNTGSEPLDK

-383 ASRKK
+383 AARKE

-399 AVCRYYNLRLEYKF
+399 AVCRYYNLRLEYFF
-413 ADGKHHFEIEF
+413 ADGKHNFEVEF

>member
-1 MHLIYRIALRLTA
+1 MQFIYRIALRLTA
-14 VLLPLMALWGAFFY
+14 VLLPLMAVWGALFY

-45 YSEMIISRILSGEE
+45 YSAMIISRILAGEA
-59 LPQGNEDGSNNSFEI
+59 LPQENDGSNNSFEVHA
-74 RSVDSDYAA
+74 VDSDYAA

-89 YRDENIYIAD
+89 YRDENIYIPD

-108 LCCIFHDA
+108 ITSIFHDA
-116 EGLYYELTVTTP
+116 AGNYYELTVTTP
-128 TFEKVDLFEAVLGWI
+128 TFEKADLFEAVLGWI

-155 AVTMIIF
+155 TITMIIF
-162 RRSLQPLYD
+162 RRGLQPLYD
-171 LLHWLDAYR
+171 LLRWLDAYR
-180 PGCRPESVPNKTE
+180 PGGRPERVPNNTD

-244 DSPTITEEEAG
+244 DSTTITEEEAG
-255 ELFKIQK
+255 ELFKIKK

-323 KVMMNESLAST
+323 KVEMNESLAAT
-334 LVSNLVKNAYLHS
+334 LVTNLIKNAFVHS
-347 PQGGVAQVGIAGR
+347 SNGSEVHISIAGR
-360 KLTISNAGEQSLDK
+360 TLTISNAGEEPLDK

-383 ASRKK
+383 AARKE

-399 AVCRYYNLRLEYKF
+399 AICRYYNLRLEYLF
-413 ADGKHHFEIEF
+413 ADGKHYFEVEF

>member
-1 MHLIYRIALRLTA
+1 MQFIYRIALRLTA
-14 VLLPLMALWGAFFY
+14 VLLPLMAVWGALFY

-36 DEADDALED
+36 DEADDSLED
-45 YSEMIISRILSGEE
+45 YSAMIISRILSGEE
-59 LPQGNEDGSNNSFEI
+59 LPQGNDGSNNSFEV
-74 RSVDSDYAA
+74 RAVDSNYAA
-83 THPHLS
+83 THPHLR
-89 YRDENIYIAD
+89 YHDENIYIHD
-99 KREKEPARV
+99 KREQEPARV
-108 LCCIFHDA
+108 LTSIFSDA
-116 EGLYYELTVTTP
+116 EGQFYELMVMTP
-128 TFEKVDLFEAVLGWI
+128 TFEKNDLFEAVLAWI
-143 VVLYVALLVIVL
+143 VVLYVALLFIVL
-155 AVTMIIF
+155 VVTMIIF

-180 PGCRPESVPNKTE
+180 PGGRPQSVPNKSD

-244 DSPTITEEEAG
+244 DSPSITEEEAG

-292 LVQMIRESAESY
+292 IVTALEEGVESY

-309 EREVSVTQS
+309 AREVNFTHN
-318 LPAEF
+318 LPAEL
-323 KVMMNESLAST
+323 KVTMNESLATT
-334 LVSNLVKNAYLHS
+334 LISNLVKNAYVHT
-347 PQGGVAQVGIAGR
+347 PQGGDAHIEIVGR
-360 KLTISNAGEQSLDK
+360 TLRVSNTGSEPLDK

-383 ASRKK
+383 AARKE

-399 AVCRYYNLRLEYKF
+399 AVCRYYNLRLEYFF
-413 ADGKHHFEIEF
+413 ADGKHHFEVEF

>member
-1 MHLIYRIALRLTA
+1 MQFIYRIALRLTA
-14 VLLPLMALWGAFFY
+14 VLLPLMAVWGALFY

-45 YSEMIISRILSGEE
+45 YSAMIISRILAGEA
-59 LPQGNEDGSNNSFEI
+59 LPQENDGSNNSFEVHA
-74 RSVDSDYAA
+74 VDSDYAA

-89 YRDENIYIAD
+89 YRDENIYIPD

-108 LCCIFHDA
+108 ITSIFHDA
-116 EGLYYELTVTTP
+116 AGNYYELTVTTP
-128 TFEKVDLFEAVLGWI
+128 TFEKADLFEAVLGWI

-155 AVTMIIF
+155 TITIIIF

-180 PGCRPESVPNKTE
+180 PGGRPERVPNNTD

-244 DSPTITEEEAG
+244 DSTTITEEEAG
-255 ELFKIQK
+255 ELFKIKK

-323 KVMMNESLAST
+323 KVEMNESLAAT
-334 LVSNLVKNAYLHS
+334 LVTNLIKNAFVHS
-347 PQGGVAQVGIAGR
+347 SNGSEVHISIAGR
-360 KLTISNAGEQSLDK
+360 TLTISNAGEEPLDK

-383 ASRKK
+383 AARKE

-399 AVCRYYNLRLEYKF
+399 AICRYYNLRLEYFF
-413 ADGKHHFEIEF
+413 ADGKHYFEVEF

>member
-1 MHLIYRIALRLTA
+1 MQFIYRIALRLTA
-14 VLLPLMALWGAFFY
+14 VLLPLMAVWGALFY

-36 DEADDALED
+36 DEADDSLED
-45 YSEMIISRILSGEE
+45 YSAMIISRILSGEE
-59 LPQGNEDGSNNSFEI
+59 LPQGNDGSNNSFEV
-74 RSVDSDYAA
+74 RAVDSNYAA
-83 THPHLS
+83 THPHLR
-89 YRDENIYIAD
+89 YHDENIYIPD
-99 KREKEPARV
+99 KREQEPARV
-108 LCCIFHDA
+108 LTSIFSDA
-116 EGLYYELTVTTP
+116 EGQFYELMVMTP
-128 TFEKVDLFEAVLGWI
+128 TFEKNDLFEAVLAWI
-143 VVLYVALLVIVL
+143 VVLYVALLFIVL
-155 AVTMIIF
+155 VVTMIIF

-180 PGCRPESVPNKTE
+180 PGGRPQSVPNKSD

-244 DSPTITEEEAG
+244 DSPSITEEEAG

-292 LVQMIRESAESY
+292 IVTALEEGVESY

-309 EREVSVTQS
+309 AREVNFTHN
-318 LPAEF
+318 LPAEL
-323 KVMMNESLAST
+323 KVTMNESLATT
-334 LVSNLVKNAYLHS
+334 LISNLVKNAYVHT
-347 PQGGVAQVGIAGR
+347 PQGGDAHIEIVGR
-360 KLTISNAGEQSLDK
+360 TLRVSNTGSEPLDK

-383 ASRKK
+383 AARKE

-399 AVCRYYNLRLEYKF
+399 AVCRYYNLRLEYFF
-413 ADGKHHFEIEF
+413 ADGEHHFEVEF

>member
-1 MHLIYRIALRLTA
+1 
-14 VLLPLMALWGAFFY
+14 
-28 FTMVDEIR
+28 
-36 DEADDALED
+36 
-45 YSEMIISRILSGEE
+45 
-59 LPQGNEDGSNNSFEI
+59 
-74 RSVDSDYAA
+74 
-83 THPHLS
+83 
-89 YRDENIYIAD
+89 
-99 KREKEPARV
+99 
-108 LCCIFHDA
+108 
-116 EGLYYELTVTTP
+116 
-128 TFEKVDLFEAVLGWI
+128 
-143 VVLYVALLVIVL
+143 
-155 AVTMIIF
+155 
-162 RRSLQPLYD
+162 

-180 PGCRPESVPNKTE
+180 PGGRPERVPNNTD

-244 DSPTITEEEAG
+244 DSTTITEEEAG
-255 ELFKIQK
+255 ELFKIKK

-323 KVMMNESLAST
+323 KVEMNESLAAT
-334 LVSNLVKNAYLHS
+334 LVTNLIKNAFVHS
-347 PQGGVAQVGIAGR
+347 SNGSEVHISIAGR
-360 KLTISNAGEQSLDK
+360 TLTISNAGEEPLDK

-383 ASRKK
+383 AARKE

-399 AVCRYYNLRLEYKF
+399 AICRYYNLRLEYFF
-413 ADGKHHFEIEF
+413 ADGKHYFEVEF

>member
-1 MHLIYRIALRLTA
+1 MQFIYRIALRLTA
-14 VLLPLMALWGAFFY
+14 VLLPLMAVWGALFY

-45 YSEMIISRILSGEE
+45 YSAMIISRILSGEE
-59 LPQGNEDGSNNSFEI
+59 LPQGNDGSNNSFEV
-74 RSVDSDYAA
+74 RAVDSNYAA
-83 THPHLS
+83 THPHLR
-89 YRDENIYIAD
+89 YHDENIYIPD
-99 KREKEPARV
+99 KREQEPARV
-108 LCCIFHDA
+108 LTSIFSDA
-116 EGLYYELTVTTP
+116 EGQFYELMVMTP
-128 TFEKVDLFEAVLGWI
+128 TFEKNDLFEAVLAWI
-143 VVLYVALLVIVL
+143 VVLYVALLFIVL
-155 AVTMIIF
+155 VVTMIIF

-180 PGCRPESVPNKTE
+180 PGGRPQSVPNKSD

-208 DRSEELFERQSQ
+208 DRSEELFECQSQ

-244 DSPTITEEEAG
+244 DSPSITEEEAG

-292 LVQMIRESAESY
+292 IVTALEEGVESY

-309 EREVSVTQS
+309 AREVNFTHN
-318 LPAEF
+318 LPAEL
-323 KVMMNESLAST
+323 KVTMNESLAST
-334 LVSNLVKNAYLHS
+334 LISNLVKNAYVHT
-347 PQGGVAQVGIAGR
+347 PQGGDAHIEIIGR
-360 KLTISNAGEQSLDK
+360 TLRVSNTGSEPLDK

-383 ASRKK
+383 AARKE

-399 AVCRYYNLRLEYKF
+399 AVCRYYNLRLEYFF
-413 ADGKHHFEIEF
+413 ADGKHNFEVEF

>member
-1 MHLIYRIALRLTA
+1 MQFIYRIALRLTA
-14 VLLPLMALWGAFFY
+14 VLLPLMAVWGALFY

-45 YSEMIISRILSGEE
+45 YSAMIISRILAGEA
-59 LPQGNEDGSNNSFEI
+59 LPQENDGSNNSFEVHA
-74 RSVDSDYAA
+74 VDSDYAA

-89 YRDENIYIAD
+89 YRDENIYIPD

-108 LCCIFHDA
+108 ITSIFHDA
-116 EGLYYELTVTTP
+116 AGNYYELTVTTP
-128 TFEKVDLFEAVLGWI
+128 TFEKADLFEAVLGWI

-155 AVTMIIF
+155 TITMIIF
-162 RRSLQPLYD
+162 RRGLQPLYD

-180 PGCRPESVPNKTE
+180 PGGRPERVPNNTD

-220 FIGNASHELQTP
+220 FIGTAPHELQTP

-244 DSPTITEEEAG
+244 DSTTITEEEAG
-255 ELFKIQK
+255 ELFKIKK

-323 KVMMNESLAST
+323 KVEMNESLAAT
-334 LVSNLVKNAYLHS
+334 LVTNLIKNAFVHS
-347 PQGGVAQVGIAGR
+347 SNGSEVHISIAGR
-360 KLTISNAGEQSLDK
+360 TLTISNAGEEPLDK

-383 ASRKK
+383 AARKE

-399 AVCRYYNLRLEYKF
+399 AICRYYNLRLEYFF
-413 ADGKHHFEIEF
+413 ADGKHHFEVEF